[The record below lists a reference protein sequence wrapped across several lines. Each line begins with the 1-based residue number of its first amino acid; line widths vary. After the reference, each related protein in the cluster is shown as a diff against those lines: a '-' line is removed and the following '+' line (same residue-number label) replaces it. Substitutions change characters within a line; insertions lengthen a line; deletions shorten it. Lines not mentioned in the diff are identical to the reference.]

1 MLMKKYF
8 LSFSFLLVAFLS
20 VTAQSRVE
28 EKIQILQFN
37 VQTNTTSKTVTA
49 VQLLQSKVIDEK
61 IKPEA
66 YSINEE
72 GTLQFELTDAAGKI
86 IYSAKLDN
94 PCFINYE
101 YTNEKGELG
110 RYKTTEPQ
118 ATMLVKIPLIDNAV
132 TLKVFQNS
140 IDGKQQLISSFTKQ
154 NTDWK

>member
-1 MLMKKYF
+1 MNKTF
-8 LSFSFLLVAFLS
+8 LGFCFLLVTFLS

-28 EKIQILQFN
+28 EKTQILQFN

-61 IKPEA
+61 IKPET
-66 YSINEE
+66 YSLNEE
-72 GTLQFELTDAAGKI
+72 GTMQFELMDATGKI

-101 YTNEKGELG
+101 YANEKGELS

-118 ATMLVKIPLIDNAV
+118 ATMLVKIPLAENAV
-132 TLKVFQNS
+132 TLKVYQND
-140 IDGKQQLISSFTKQ
+140 IDGKQLLISSFTKQ